1 VIDARA
7 RSALERA
14 SPGEVAFDVPMARHT
29 SLRVGGPADALA
41 TPADRQQLIAML
53 DLCREHHL
61 PYLLLGAGFNTLVCD
76 EGVDGVVVKLSQFRT
91 LEQSGDD
98 AVYAEAGV
106 THASLTRFCVDR
118 GLSGLEFGA
127 GIPGVVGVWVAMN
140 AGTSEREVEAA
151 VREVE
156 LLTPGSRTC
165 ERVPRTALRFA
176 YRSFESLA
184 PGTVVVAALF
194 QVRKLAPIVVRAEV
208 ERLLELRA
216 GTQPLNVP
224 SCGSVWK
231 NPKGDYA
238 GRLIEQVGLKGVREG
253 GAQIS
258 PVHANFIANTGGATA
273 RDVLQLMERTRETVL
288 RAAGVS
294 LEPEVKIIRR
304 ASKPVVRRSC

>member
-1 VIDARA
+1 VTAEGLAARLAGCVPVDRIKRDALLGRFTTF
-7 RSALERA
+7 RI
-14 SPGEVAFDVPMARHT
+14 
-29 SLRVGGPADALA
+29 GGPADWLVDVRSVVELQSVIAAVHEAGQPL
-41 TPADRQQLIAML
+41 TLLGGGSNVLIA
-53 DLCREHHL
+53 D
-61 PYLLLGAGFNTLVCD
+61 AGVR
-76 EGVDGVVVKLSQFRT
+76 GVVLRLRLTGIQQPAPGCVR
-91 LEQSGDD
+91 
-98 AVYAEAGV
+98 AEAGV

-127 GIPGVVGVWVAMN
+127 GIPGVVGGWVAMN

-294 LEPEVKIIRR
+294 LEPEVEIIRR